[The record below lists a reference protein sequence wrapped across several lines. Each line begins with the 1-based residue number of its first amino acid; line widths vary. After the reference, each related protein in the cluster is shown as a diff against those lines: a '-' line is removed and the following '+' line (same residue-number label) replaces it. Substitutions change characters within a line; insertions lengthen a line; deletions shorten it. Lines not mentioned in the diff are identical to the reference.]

1 MVLALALAGPTYA
14 GPLTLDVGGGVRLAA
29 EEWGGGPRAVL
40 LVHDEAGDRGDWGG
54 LGPKLATAGFHVI
67 AIDLR
72 GHGASAPPRP
82 ATDAD
87 WATAVKDLDAAA
99 AWLAKRGVSDL
110 HVVAAGAGANLA
122 LNAASTNAAIDD
134 LVLLSPHLNAHGLK
148 LSTAITGYEN
158 RPLFVAAAQDDPTS
172 AKAAAWLAEQAQGPM
187 QLELY
192 PTAESGARLL
202 NTAPSLEGAL
212 VTWLNGTLLA
222 ASDPRAA
229 RDMDVKVEDSRIET
243 TGQRLEDRQR

>member
-1 MVLALALAGPTYA
+1 MFLALALAGPTYA
-14 GPLTLDVGGGVRLAA
+14 GPVTLDVGGEVRLAA
-29 EEWGGGPRAVL
+29 EEWGTGSRAVL
-40 LVHDEAGDRGDWGG
+40 LVHDEGGDRSDWGG
-54 LGPKLATAGFHVI
+54 LGPKLATSGFHVV

-82 ATDAD
+82 ATEAD
-87 WATAVKDLDAAA
+87 WAAMVKDVDAAA

-122 LNAASTNAAIDD
+122 LNAASTNPAIDD
-134 LVLLSPHLNAHGLK
+134 LVLLSPLLNAHGLK
-148 LSTAITGYEN
+148 LSSAIATYDRG
-158 RPLFVAAAQDDPTS
+158 LFVAAAQDDPTS
-172 AKAAAWLAEQAQGPM
+172 AKAATWLAEQARGPK

-192 PTAESGARLL
+192 PTGGSGARLL
-202 NTAPSLEGAL
+202 NTASSLEGAL

-229 RDMDVKVEDSRIET
+229 RDMGVKVEDPEIET